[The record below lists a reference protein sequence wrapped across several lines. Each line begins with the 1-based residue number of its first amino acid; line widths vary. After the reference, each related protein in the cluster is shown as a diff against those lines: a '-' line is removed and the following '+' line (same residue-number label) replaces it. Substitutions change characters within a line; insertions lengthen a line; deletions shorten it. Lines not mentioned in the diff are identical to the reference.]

1 MIKYFT
7 GNFISL
13 FALTTAWTQPEFT
26 LSDAQGNPGDVVSVD
41 LKVDNFK
48 DVIGFQF
55 AVKYDNTKLKV
66 VSVKNLNTRIDEFS
80 LDNVDYSR
88 VNADLG
94 LITVSYVNARKDRSE
109 EHTSELRHVAI
120 SYAVFCLKQK

>member
-7 GNFISL
+7 GIFISL

-88 VNADLG
+88 VNDDLG
-94 LITVSYVNARKDRSE
+94 LIKVIYVNERNDDGFMLLDE
-109 EHTSELRHVAI
+109 DIFIH
-120 SYAVFCLKQK
+120 YVFVIF